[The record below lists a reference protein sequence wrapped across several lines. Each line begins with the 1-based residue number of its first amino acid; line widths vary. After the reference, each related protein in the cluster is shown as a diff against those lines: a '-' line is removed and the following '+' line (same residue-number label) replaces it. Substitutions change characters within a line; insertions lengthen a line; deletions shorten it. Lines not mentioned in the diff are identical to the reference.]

1 MPGPKTIDKKKAA
14 FIVMDFQVK
23 IVSSFPPEFQKKL
36 LTNVNNATDFARKE
50 GMPVFFTHKGNGEP
64 EFDIDPRIVIKPG
77 EVVLTKK
84 RATPFAST
92 DIDNRLKKMDKDT
105 IVLMGIHTSS
115 CVLSTV
121 RWAVELDYKIW
132 VLKDCCTDREDALQ
146 QILYDKVFHHNS
158 TVVDSEDFFALVAKS

>member
-1 MPGPKTIDKKKAA
+1 
-14 FIVMDFQVK
+14 
-23 IVSSFPPEFQKKL
+23 
-36 LTNVNNATDFARKE
+36 
-50 GMPVFFTHKGNGEP
+50 MPVFFTHKGNGEP
-64 EFDIDPRIVIKPG
+64 EFEIDPRIVIKPG

-92 DIDNRLKKMDKDT
+92 DIDARLKKLGKDT

-121 RWAVELDYKIW
+121 RWAVEWDYNIW

-158 TVVDSEDFFALVAKS
+158 TVVDSKDFFELVAKS

>member
-23 IVSSFPPEFQKKL
+23 ILNSFPPEFHRKL
-36 LTNVNNATDFARKE
+36 IANVNKATEFARKE
-50 GMPVFFTHKGNGEP
+50 GMPVFFVHKGNGEP

-84 RATPFAST
+84 MATPFAST
-92 DIDNRLKKMDKDT
+92 DIDARLKKLDKDT
-105 IVLMGIHTSS
+105 IVVMGIHTSS

-121 RWAVELDYKIW
+121 RWAVELGYNIW
-132 VLKDCCTDREDALQ
+132 VLKDCCTDCEYDLQ

-158 TVVDSEDFFALVAKS
+158 TVLDSRDFFELVAKS